1 MTTIIKDE
9 ILVKILPT
17 YEVKKPDIIS
27 KIPAP
32 NSKTQTK
39 EAKSGLKLKKSISF
53 WGGKGSFE

>member
-17 YEVKKPDIIS
+17 YEVKKPDKIS
-27 KIPAP
+27 KITAHK
-32 NSKTQTK
+32 SKIQTK

-53 WGGKGSFE
+53 